1 MELFQKIVFLFYPV
15 LFYSYGSSGGFGI
28 KQTLLFQYSQI
39 REIVIKVT
47 NLFPYFFNQLRM
59 KYIIVNQYS
68 GCLNEQNEWALK
80 PVRAV
85 LFYIFNSGI
94 TKINTL
100 RLIENGGL

>member
-1 MELFQKIVFLFYPV
+1 MVHLFYPER
-15 LFYSYGSSGGFGI
+15 FYSYGSSGRFDI

-47 NLFPYFFNQLRM
+47 NLFQYFFNQLKM
-59 KYIIVNQYS
+59 KYIIMNQCS
-68 GCLNEQNEWALK
+68 ANLNEQNEWAFK
-80 PVRAV
+80 PVRGV

-100 RLIENGGL
+100 RRIENGRL